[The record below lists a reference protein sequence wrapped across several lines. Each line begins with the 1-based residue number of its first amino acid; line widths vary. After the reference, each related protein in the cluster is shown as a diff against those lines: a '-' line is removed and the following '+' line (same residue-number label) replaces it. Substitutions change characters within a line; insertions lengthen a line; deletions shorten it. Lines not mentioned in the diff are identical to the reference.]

1 MTYFNSTMVRL
12 KDFCPVSVVTLVEYF
27 NSTMVRLKVL
37 SGQCRYLGGIF
48 QFHYG
53 TIKSVIMCIYHALPL
68 LFQFH
73 YGTIK
78 RNPAY
83 RNRIA
88 NSISIPLWYD

>member
-1 MTYFNSTMVRL
+1 MKIAERAGVFQFHYGTIKSLRPRSIINPYT
-12 KDFCPVSVVTLVEYF
+12 
-27 NSTMVRLKVL
+27 
-37 SGQCRYLGGIF
+37 QF

-78 RNPAY
+78 RQ
-83 RNRIA
+83 
-88 NSISIPLWYD
+88 